1 MFAPRAPRGKNTPHL
16 DFMGIHKG
24 QHPRGAGR
32 SMIQRK
38 PARMLFMAVLVILMA
53 GNCLADEI
61 RLKNGDRLTG
71 QIIRMQEGKLI
82 LKTGYAGDISIAWQA
97 VAGLKSDH
105 PLKVHLKDDTRLTGT
120 ASAVENGIIKLIPG
134 HNEVPVAI
142 RLADVKAIGAGT
154 PKPLKI
160 IARTNVNIT
169 SERGNTN
176 SDNYY
181 LEGEFRARTEKNR
194 YTVRG
199 ELNKEDAEG
208 TTISQNW
215 LLHGTYSRF
224 LNKKWYL
231 FTNTLF
237 EHDEFNDLKLRSTLG
252 VGAGYQIYE
261 TPLLNLSISAGLA
274 EVDENFYV
282 AENHTYTAGQW
293 SVNYDQYFFDK
304 FVQLF
309 HTDNG
314 YISLENAGN
323 WFLRTRT
330 GLRFPLYK
338 GFGATL
344 QYNFDWNNQPSL
356 DAQSR
361 EDTKFIFMLGYEF
374 KN

>member
-1 MFAPRAPRGKNTPHL
+1 
-16 DFMGIHKG
+16 
-24 QHPRGAGR
+24 
-32 SMIQRK
+32 
-38 PARMLFMAVLVILMA
+38 MLLMAALVIFIA
-53 GNCLADEI
+53 GNCLADEV

-71 QIIRMQEGKLI
+71 QVIRMQEGQLV
-82 LKTGYAGDISIAWQA
+82 LKTGYAGEISIMWQE
-97 VAGLKSDH
+97 VAGLKTDH
-105 PLKVHLKDDTRLTGT
+105 PVNVRLKNDSRLAGT
-120 ASAVENGIIKLIPG
+120 ASTAENGKIKLFPG
-134 HNEVPVAI
+134 NQEAPATI
-142 RLADVKAIGAGT
+142 RLADVKAIDVGT

-160 IARTNVNIT
+160 VARANVNIT
-169 SERGNTN
+169 SNRGNTD

-181 LEGEFRARTEKNR
+181 LEGEFRARREKNR
-194 YTVRG
+194 YTVQG

-215 LLHGTYSRF
+215 LVHGNYSRF
-224 LNKKWYL
+224 LNKKLYL

-252 VGAGYQIYE
+252 AGAGYQIFE
-261 TPLLNLSISAGLA
+261 TPLMNLSISAGLA
-274 EVDENFYV
+274 EVDESFYV
-282 AENHTYTAGQW
+282 AENNTYSAGQW

-314 YISLENAGN
+314 YISLENASN
-323 WFLRTRT
+323 WFLKTRT

-356 DAQSR
+356 DTQSR
-361 EDTKFIFMLGYEF
+361 DDTKFIFMLGYEF